1 MNVVN
6 EFHPGRSIFVVKLK
20 ARMGLELF
28 FSFLESGNPGWQSF
42 SHPACK
48 TIARAETR
56 SRKAGS
62 ALMNVVVESHSGR
75 SIFVVNLRAR
85 L

>member
-1 MNVVN
+1 MAVS
-6 EFHPGRSIFVVKLK
+6 PSL
-20 ARMGLELF
+20 
-28 FSFLESGNPGWQSF
+28 
-42 SHPACK
+42 CK

-56 SRKAGS
+56 SRKEGS
-62 ALMNVVVESHSGR
+62 ALMNEVVESHPGR